1 MWPENSQPDDLL
13 CTFAASTFF
22 YGSPMTIAIMHSLFG
37 DSFSL
42 SIINNPHWL
51 LVVNDFVAIVLV
63 QHEVRDSRSR
73 SIPVM
78 ATQQCEGI
86 VLAGE
91 QRTLGRIGFL
101 TLSLKRE
108 NYVDDQQDRYL
119 RSTRNSP
126 GEHDVCSRG

>member
-51 LVVNDFVAIVLV
+51 LVMNDFVAIVLV
-63 QHEVRDSRSR
+63 NMKFAIHGVEAFPSWQRNNVR
-73 SIPVM
+73 
-78 ATQQCEGI
+78 
-86 VLAGE
+86 VLFSLASSA
-91 QRTLGRIGFL
+91 RLGASG
-101 TLSLKRE
+101 S
-108 NYVDDQQDRYL
+108 
-119 RSTRNSP
+119 
-126 GEHDVCSRG
+126 